1 MLLKLDYLTQP
12 ELIEDPDSGTWR
24 SLHYLNLYRIVLSG
38 IFVASI
44 FIEKHISVLGTF
56 DPIVFAVVSY
66 TYLSIAVFA
75 SFTIHWRWPTFEINV
90 TLLTMVDIC
99 ALTII
104 MHTSG
109 GLESGLGML
118 IVVAIAGNS
127 LLTNGKA
134 ASLFAALA
142 VLAILTGQ
150 VVSHISQSMDPDY
163 TQAGFL
169 GAAVFATALLSHVL
183 SKKLRETEQLAE
195 QRGIDLANMAL
206 LNEHVIQRIQSGVIV
221 VDNQNRIRLANK
233 AAWHMLGLPVIE
245 NAHLKSLSSLSSELN
260 DLLEN
265 WKRKKHDEPKLF
277 RTNGSSTDV
286 LPSFTEFGAGENRA
300 TLIFLEDTVRMTQ
313 QAQQMKLASLGRLTA
328 SIAHEIRNPLGAIS
342 HADQLLAESSNL
354 DKNQRRLTEIIHNHT
369 KRVNGIIEN
378 VLQLSRRD
386 ATIPENISLKNWIE
400 KFIGEFV
407 LSENIT
413 SDVVSYNVNP
423 EALSVYFDPTQ
434 LHQVVWNLCQN
445 GLRYSIDYKNNPK
458 IELRAGVLE
467 NSKRVFLDIIDHGPG
482 IEPKV
487 AEQIF
492 EPFFTTDAKGTGLG
506 LYIAR
511 ELCELNKALIKHISA
526 PNSGCCFRIEFAG
539 TSNEGQDTT

>member
-1 MLLKLDYLTQP
+1 MLLKLDYLTDS
-12 ELIEDPDSGTWR
+12 ELIDEADSSTWR
-24 SLHYLNLYRIVLSG
+24 SLRYLNIYRIILAG
-38 IFVASI
+38 IFVSSI
-44 FIEKHISVLGTF
+44 FIEKHISVLGTI
-56 DPIVFAVVSY
+56 DPVVFAVVSY
-66 TYLSIAVFA
+66 AYLSIAVFA
-75 SFTIHWRWPTFEINV
+75 SFTIHWQWPNFEVNFTI
-90 TLLTMVDIC
+90 LAMVDIC

-109 GLESGLGML
+109 GIESGLGML
-118 IVVAIAGNS
+118 IVVAIAGNC
-127 LLTNGKA
+127 LLSNGKA

-150 VVSHISQSMDPDY
+150 VVSYISHSMEANF

-206 LNEHVIQRIQSGVIV
+206 LNEHVIRKLQSGVIV
-221 VDNQNRIRLANK
+221 VDHNNRIRLMNQS
-233 AAWHMLGLPVIE
+233 AWQMLGLPVLD
-245 NAHLKSLSSLSSELN
+245 NAQNKPLNSLSRELYEV
-260 DLLEN
+260 LEN
-265 WKRKKHDEPKLF
+265 WKQYTHSEPALF

-286 LPSFTEFGAGENRA
+286 LPSFTKLGSADNFA

-342 HADQLLAESSNL
+342 HADQLLAESTNL

-369 KRVNGIIEN
+369 IRVNGIIEN

-386 ATIPENISLKNWIE
+386 NTIPESIKMKQWMD
-400 KFIGEFV
+400 KFV
-407 LSENIT
+407 DDLLLSNNL
-413 SDVVSYNVNP
+413 DPGVVDYSVEP
-423 EALSVYFDPTQ
+423 VELSVYFDPTQ
-434 LHQVVWNLCQN
+434 LQQVVWNLCQN
-445 GLRYSIDYKNNPK
+445 GLRYSAASKTNPRL
-458 IELRAGVLE
+458 ELRVGITE
-467 NSKRVFLDIIDHGPG
+467 SSKRVHLDIIDHGSG
-482 IEPKV
+482 INSAI

-492 EPFFTTDAKGTGLG
+492 EPFFTTDKKGTGLG

-511 ELCELNKALIKHISA
+511 ELCELNKATIKYIPS
-526 PNSGCCFRIEFAG
+526 SKGGCCFRIEFAG
-539 TSNEGQDTT
+539 KSLDTR

>member
-1 MLLKLDYLTQP
+1 MLLKLDHLTHS
-12 ELIEDPDSGTWR
+12 ELIEDADSSTWR
-24 SLHYLNLYRIVLSG
+24 SLHYLNLYRIVLAG

-44 FIEKHISVLGTF
+44 FVEKHLSVLGAF
-56 DPIVFAVVSY
+56 DPVAFAIVSY
-66 TYLSIAVFA
+66 GYLSIAALA
-75 SFTIHWRWPTFEINV
+75 SFSIHWRWPSFEVNV

-142 VLAILTGQ
+142 ALAILTGQ
-150 VVSHISQSMDPDY
+150 VVAHISQSMEPDY

-195 QRGIDLANMAL
+195 QRGVDLANMAL
-206 LNEHVIQRIQSGVIV
+206 LNEHVIKRMQSGVIV
-221 VDNQNRIRLANK
+221 VDNDNRIRLMNK

-245 NAHLKSLSSLSSELN
+245 NHQYKTLNSLSKELY
-260 DLLEN
+260 DLLET
-265 WKRKKHDEPKLF
+265 WKRNPHSDPNLF
-277 RTNGSSTDV
+277 RTNGSGTDV
-286 LPSFTEFGAGENRA
+286 LPSFTQFGSGDNRA
-300 TLIFLEDTVRMTQ
+300 TLIILEDTLRMTQ

-354 DKNQRRLTEIIHNHT
+354 DQNQRRLTEIIHTHT

-386 ATIPENISLKNWIE
+386 NTIPENINLKSWIA
-400 KFIGEFV
+400 KFIDDFV
-407 LSENIT
+407 MAENLNP
-413 SDVVSYNVNP
+413 DNVSSNIQPDN
-423 EALSVYFDPTQ
+423 LTVYFDPTQ
-434 LHQVVWNLCQN
+434 LQQVVWNLSQN
-445 GLRYSIDYKNNPK
+445 GLRYSIDYEKNPK
-458 IELRAGVLE
+458 LELHVGLMENTKRAH
-467 NSKRVFLDIIDHGPG
+467 LDIIDHGPG
-482 IEPKV
+482 IEPKIV
-487 AEQIF
+487 EQIF
-492 EPFFTTDAKGTGLG
+492 EPFFTTDSKGTGLG

-511 ELCELNKALIKHISA
+511 ELCELNKAQIKHIPVSDG
-526 PNSGCCFRIEFAG
+526 GCCFRIEFAG
-539 TSNEGQDTT
+539 KINES